1 MHTDLSM
8 ISRNLLLLSTGAAR
22 DLGPSWKVEGLLG
35 SALIVHPLGFRVMA
49 DGFPEHILLT
59 AHILTSPHPDGS
71 LAKVTVRVPRAD
83 DETTWHRIADAI
95 RIRMIHHFGR
105 ADAVAGLR
113 VMSQP
118 LREAGINATAQGS
131 TQRTTIERGPFE
143 QNRPADDGTPGPFQ
157 IIITAPQDDSTR
169 VELRIP
175 FLPVKDATR
184 IAAATLPAVYAP
196 VPAGNDLPDEARQI
210 AADLP
215 GLTAQRATNNGPRCT
230 DLTDPSGTL
239 TIRHALEATDTGT
252 RSWAAIWLRNAP
264 VATAYAA
271 IRAYATR

>member
-8 ISRNLLLLSTGAAR
+8 ISRDLLLLSTGAAAN
-22 DLGPSWKVEGLLG
+22 LGPSWKVEGLLG

-49 DGFPEHILLT
+49 DGFPNHILLT
-59 AHILTSPHPDGS
+59 AHISTSPHPDVP
-71 LAKVTVRVPRAD
+71 LTKVTVRVPRAD
-83 DETTWHRIADAI
+83 DETTGHRIADTI
-95 RIRMIHHFGR
+95 RTRMVHHFGR

-118 LREAGINATAQGS
+118 LRDAGINATAQGS
-131 TQRTTIERGPFE
+131 TQRTTIERGSFE
-143 QNRPADDGTPGPFQ
+143 QDRPADDGAPGPFQ

-175 FLPVKDATR
+175 LLPVEHATR
-184 IAAATLPAVYAP
+184 IAAAILPTVYVP
-196 VPAGNDLPDEARQI
+196 VRAGDDLPDEAHQI

-215 GLTAQRATNNGPRCT
+215 GLTARHAANSGYRCT

-239 TIRHALEATDTGT
+239 TIRHSLEATNTST

-264 VATAYAA
+264 AATAYAA